1 MGRGT
6 VHRPR
11 GARAITHCFHRCRAR
26 LYPRALRRHTGRICA
41 HRATPPG
48 AADLRHPFVSSSS
61 TMQELQRMATPE
73 RDPDCLFC
81 KIIAGEIPGTRLLE
95 TDDVIVIQD
104 INPQAPVHGL
114 AIPKRHIPSAAHLT
128 LADAATL
135 AAVID
140 AANTVARDKGVAD
153 SG

>member
-1 MGRGT
+1 
-6 VHRPR
+6 
-11 GARAITHCFHRCRAR
+11 
-26 LYPRALRRHTGRICA
+26 
-41 HRATPPG
+41 
-48 AADLRHPFVSSSS
+48 
-61 TMQELQRMATPE
+61 MATPE

-153 SG
+153 SGYRLVMNIGPDAGQSVAHLHVHILGGRALGWPPG